1 MAEVTSHPPGAFCW
15 VELGTSDANA
25 AKDFYTKLFG
35 WSFTDNDMGPGGV
48 YTIFKLKGRDVAAGY
63 KLDPVQMPGV
73 PPHWMLYVA
82 TADADASARRASE
95 QGGSVKAPP
104 FDVMDF
110 GRMAVLSDPQG
121 GAFCVWQA
129 KANTGIGIHNEPGA
143 FCWGQLNTTDTAKA
157 EAFYKGLFGWAAKTG
172 SDGGMTYTEWLLG
185 GTPIGGM
192 MEKPKERAGT
202 AALAARTSP
211 WPTATRPR
219 RRPPLSARR
228 RTCRRRTSRAWGGSP
243 SSRTRRGPRSPS
255 TRSEKK
261 SRPGVSISGRLRR
274 RVDRGGKHP
283 DRKETTKCDSW

>member
-35 WSFTDNDMGPGGV
+35 WTFTDNDMGPGGV
-48 YTIFKLKGRDVAAGY
+48 YTIFQLKGRDVAAGY

-82 TADADASARRASE
+82 TDDADATARRAGE
-95 QGGSVKAPP
+95 KGGSVKMPP

-121 GAFCVWQA
+121 GTFSVWQA
-129 KANTGIGIHNEPGA
+129 KTNKGIGIHDEPGA

-157 EAFYKGLFGWAAKTG
+157 EAFYTALFGWKAHTG
-172 SDGGMTYTEWLLG
+172 SDGGAAYTEWLLG

-192 MEKPKERAGT
+192 MAKPKEDPAPPHWLPYFAVADCDAT
-202 AALAARTSP
+202 AAKAASLGARTYVP
-211 WPTATRPR
+211 PTDI
-219 RRPPLSARR
+219 
-228 RTCRRRTSRAWGGSP
+228 
-243 SSRTRRGPRSPS
+243 
-255 TRSEKK
+255 
-261 SRPGVSISGRLRR
+261 PGVGRFA
-274 RVDRGGKHP
+274 VFADPQGAVFASYKV
-283 DRKETTKCDSW
+283 